1 MQQRK
6 IFIGI
11 SLPAT
16 AKKKLTEKLEKWQNL
31 PIRWSFEENLHIT
44 LLFIG
49 YVTDEAVMDI
59 CARVRA
65 AAQKIEGLDIKFE
78 KINLGPDEKNPKMVW
93 LSGEA
98 NENLKNMVVVL
109 ENELGIARTFRNE
122 FRPHVTLGRIR
133 QMAWKSADWRT
144 GAPVIA
150 EKYSL
155 LIPVGALEIIESTV
169 ERGKRKF
176 ITLEACPLK

>member
-6 IFIGI
+6 IFIGVG
-11 SLPAT
+11 LPAF
-16 AKKKLTEKLEKWQNL
+16 AKKKLMQKLEKWENL
-31 PIRWSFEENLHIT
+31 PIHWSFEENLHIT

-49 YVTDEAVMDI
+49 YIADEAVADI
-59 CARVRA
+59 CARTRA
-65 AAQKIEGLDIKFE
+65 AAKKIEGLDIKFE
-78 KINLGPDEKNPKMVW
+78 KISLGPDENNPRMIW

-98 NENLKNMVVVL
+98 NESLKNLVVAL

-133 QMAWKSADWRT
+133 QTAWRNLPE
-144 GAPVIA
+144 APVIA
-150 EKYSL
+150 ENISIL
-155 LIPVGALEIIESTV
+155 VPVDAIEIIESTV

-176 ITLEACPLK
+176 ITLEACPLE